1 MTKKIVFNF
10 QEEQSNLLVHKKKK
24 KRELSSFFNAMT
36 KIPHEKYHN
45 NTTVPKA

>member
-24 KRELSSFFNAMT
+24 KGN
-36 KIPHEKYHN
+36 YH
-45 NTTVPKA
+45 PSLMQ